1 MIHDFPRSGSKPGE
15 LSPAYRRAPFL
26 LTNFVIQS
34 SFRSL
39 SVAGRRQAQAV
50 ALYAT
55 LVGALNALDTLAVT
69 PEVVA
74 PLILGLTFPSAGF
87 LCWASDAQLILTLGI
102 FAVGLI
108 AFSLALVVWFAT
120 GNVLAPV
127 GAWLGL
133 GVLAAF
139 PQTVGLAAVPADT
152 NLPWLL
158 GPTLLVGSLA
168 LWLRGLA
175 LPQRNVDNVCHA
187 AASPPHCPDPAEM
200 SAQDEA
206 RVRLL
211 LDRALQPVDAFEGF
225 EWRDQFQTA
234 AIRYQVNFMAY
245 GLAMARQSHAPAATA
260 TYAEAQRRLIR
271 KVGDHR
277 VWRYWQL
284 ESAWG
289 NLRRDPDPIPHQNI
303 MYSGFVLLQMALGG
317 ETRLDLAKAGQVWR
331 RYDMDC
337 IASGLARQYRAAP
350 YGLLA
355 CEPNW
360 IYPLCNLITM
370 AGIKA
375 SDARLGTDRWEEMA
389 EPFFSALD
397 REATRKDGSFIAF
410 RSSLTGIAPPAPG
423 GIVMQAFPCLFL
435 NVLAPQRAQELWKL
449 VRRKLDSGSWQRLFW
464 PVDTGNYG
472 FSRASSYAA
481 TAAAAVEMGDQE
493 VADECL
499 RRLDVECASQVDAGI
514 AHRTRAS
521 LWAHAL
527 EVFARANRK
536 DGLHDLAAHHRS
548 HSGPHLLSA
557 PYPDVQIL
565 RAACDAEGLG
575 LVLGARAEGPEPGI
589 RVGGLLPH
597 RQYATGLSHQRFATA
612 DNTGTIC
619 LQLRDRGRVSLRVR
633 PAF

>member
-1 MIHDFPRSGSKPGE
+1 MMHDFPRSGSKQGE
-15 LSPAYRRAPFL
+15 LSRGHRCAPFL
-26 LTNFVIQS
+26 PSNFALQS

-39 SVAGRRQAQAV
+39 SVSGRRQALAIV
-50 ALYAT
+50 LYAT
-55 LVGALNALDTLAVT
+55 LIGALTAIDTFAAK
-69 PEVVA
+69 PEVIS
-74 PLILGLTFPSAGF
+74 PLMLGLTFPSAGF
-87 LCWASDAQLILTLGI
+87 LYWASEAQSILSLGI
-102 FAVGLI
+102 FAAGLI
-108 AFSLALVVWFAT
+108 VFSMALIVWFAT

-127 GAWLGL
+127 GTWLGL

-139 PQTVGLAAVPADT
+139 PKIIGLAAIPADT
-152 NLPWLL
+152 NFPWLL
-158 GPTLLVGSLA
+158 GPGLVAGSLA
-168 LWLRGLA
+168 LWLRGSAMPRREPGLA
-175 LPQRNVDNVCHA
+175 RLAAPTPQAEAN
-187 AASPPHCPDPAEM
+187 PAQM
-200 SAQDEA
+200 SAHDEA

-245 GLAMARQSHAPAATA
+245 ALAMAHQRHAPAATA
-260 TYAEAQRRLIR
+260 TYAEAQERLIR

-284 ESAWG
+284 ENAWG

-317 ETRLDLAKAGQVWR
+317 ETRLDLAKGGKVWR
-331 RYDMDC
+331 RYNMDG
-337 IASGLARQYRAAP
+337 IASGLERQYRGAP

-375 SDARLGTDRWEEMA
+375 SDARLGTARWEELA
-389 EPFFSALD
+389 QPFFAALD

-435 NVLAPQRAQELWKL
+435 NALAPERAQEHWRL

-464 PVDTGNYG
+464 SVDTGNYS
-472 FSRASSYAA
+472 FSRASGYAA
-481 TAAAAVEMGDQE
+481 TAAAAVEMGDHE
-493 VADECL
+493 VAEECF
-499 RRLDVECASQVDAGI
+499 RRLDVECASQVHGGV

-536 DGLHDLAAHHRS
+536 NGLHDLVAQRRS
-548 HSGPHLLSA
+548 LTGPHLLSA

-565 RAACDAEGLG
+565 RAACNAEGLD
-575 LVLGARAEGPEPGI
+575 LVLGAKVEGPSAGI
-589 RVGGLLPH
+589 RIGGLVPH
-597 RQYATGLSHQRFATA
+597 RQYATGLSHQRYATA
-612 DNTGTIC
+612 DDKGTIC
-619 LQLRDRGRVSLRVR
+619 LQLRDRGRVSLHVR